1 VRAAVE
7 EQSLINPT
15 RSIRLQMMPEGAIP
29 LIADSDRIKQVMMNY
44 LNNALIYSEP
54 DRPVEVELKVE
65 RIGASVS
72 VRDQGPGLAEEEL
85 KRVWERF
92 YRVQRTSQ
100 SGLGLGLH
108 ICSMIIRWHG
118 GQVGAQSAPGKGST
132 FWFTLPL
139 VK

>member
-1 VRAAVE
+1 
-7 EQSLINPT
+7 
-15 RSIRLQMMPEGAIP
+15 MPEGAIP

-65 RIGASVS
+65 GTEASVS

-92 YRVQRTSQ
+92 YRVQGTSQ

-108 ICSMIIRWHG
+108 ICNMIIRWHG
-118 GQVGAQSAPGKGST
+118 GQVGAQSSPGKGST